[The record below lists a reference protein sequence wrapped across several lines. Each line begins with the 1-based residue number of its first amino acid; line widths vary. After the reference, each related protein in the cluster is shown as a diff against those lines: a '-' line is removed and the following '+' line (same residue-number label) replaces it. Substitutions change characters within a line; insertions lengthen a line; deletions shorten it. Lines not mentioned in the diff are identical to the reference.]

1 MTKLDKLYS
10 TIKNLEELGIELPAD
25 VLKQTAELEE
35 SLIKKEIL
43 PVVRQ
48 QIEPVLCNIHRDLTF
63 VVDYVPGIP
72 VRVRISRKAGIYDN
86 NDFIELTPDPEVEH
100 SSRNG
105 GKQGKH
111 APASGL
117 RVIRKDGSFIQE
129 KYAGHTLVTA
139 IKEAGPRRVRE
150 LNIICCKVL
159 LVSTTKDKKYGH
171 TQEEVEPG
179 LYVIKHS
186 NNNMKKDFLDTI
198 SKAFNLGWT
207 VEVLR

>member
-86 NDFIELTPDPEVEH
+86 NDFIELTLDSEVEH
-100 SSRNG
+100 SSRN
-105 GKQGKH
+105 
-111 APASGL
+111 
-117 RVIRKDGSFIQE
+117 
-129 KYAGHTLVTA
+129 
-139 IKEAGPRRVRE
+139 
-150 LNIICCKVL
+150 
-159 LVSTTKDKKYGH
+159 
-171 TQEEVEPG
+171 
-179 LYVIKHS
+179 
-186 NNNMKKDFLDTI
+186 
-198 SKAFNLGWT
+198 
-207 VEVLR
+207 